1 MVSKITTRVKEDVI
15 AKLRHDPRLKDL
27 PIEVLDYNGVII
39 LQGEVPS
46 EALALLAEDLTRE
59 VMGVV
64 SVSNELYI
72 MAP

>member
-1 MVSKITTRVKEDVI
+1 MVSKITTQLKEDVI
-15 AKLRHDPRLKDL
+15 AKLRRDPRLKDL

-46 EALALLAEDLTRE
+46 EALALLAEDMTRE
-59 VMGVV
+59 VQGVV

>member
-1 MVSKITTRVKEDVI
+1 MVSKITTQLKEDVI
-15 AKLRHDPRLKDL
+15 AKLRRDSRLKDL

-46 EALALLAEDLTRE
+46 EALALLAEDMTRE
-59 VMGVV
+59 VQGVV